1 MSKVF
6 VSYRRDDAQGEAGH
20 LLADLRRRFG
30 EASVFKDITAI
41 GPGEQFGLAIEKAM
55 AECPVVLV
63 VIGRGWLDARDA
75 SGQRRL
81 DDSSDW
87 VRLEVE
93 TALAGKRLVIPV
105 LVQGAAM
112 PREKALPESMRPLA
126 HRNAHEMSARRW
138 DYDFEALAKTL
149 ENPLGITASETSNGA
164 AASSVRPQDSTNRM
178 SRFLVPGAI
187 VTAAVIAGG
196 VYFATR
202 NGVAPTEPSDA
213 TAQHSTAVKMA
224 PAGQPGA
231 TGFLSPPRG
240 AFEQTSAFRA
250 FDRLNTE
257 LSQRPDLSE
266 ADLRHFAAIS
276 NLACADQSISCQQ
289 ATLQKVTKTLQNV
302 CLRKLGM
309 PAVAIESG
317 DELAQLNQDIRFIG
331 CIQQFQS
338 PMLDENLKR
347 GREAVHAIK
356 PG

>member
-30 EASVFKDITAI
+30 EASVFMDITAI
-41 GPGEQFGLAIEKAM
+41 GPGEQFRLAIEKAM
-55 AECPVVLV
+55 AECSVVLV

-126 HRNAHEMSARRW
+126 RRNAHEMSARRW

-149 ENPLGITASETSNGA
+149 DSPLGMTASEVSNGA
-164 AASSVRPQDSTNRM
+164 AASSARPQGSTNRM

-187 VTAAVIAGG
+187 VAAAAIAGG
-196 VYFATR
+196 TYFATR
-202 NGVAPTEPSDA
+202 SGVAPTEPSDA
-213 TAQHSTAVKMA
+213 TAQHSSGVKMA

-231 TGFLSPPRG
+231 SDILSPHG
-240 AFEQTSAFRA
+240 AFEQTAAFLA

-257 LSQRPDLSE
+257 LSQRPDLTE
-266 ADLRHFAAIS
+266 ADLRRFEATSH
-276 NLACADQSISCQQ
+276 LACADQSISCQQ

-347 GREAVHAIK
+347 ARDALHAIK